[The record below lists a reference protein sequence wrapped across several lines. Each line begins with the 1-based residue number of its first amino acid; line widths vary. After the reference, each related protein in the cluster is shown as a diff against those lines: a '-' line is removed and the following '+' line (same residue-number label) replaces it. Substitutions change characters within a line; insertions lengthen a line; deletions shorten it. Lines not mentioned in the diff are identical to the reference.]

1 MNMRRGATIMQKPVH
16 CFLKIVLLS
25 AAITLYAGS
34 VSSQTLDEVVA
45 LYEKQDYKG
54 ASEKA
59 QASLAKIYE
68 LRSGERLT
76 PSEHDIMKNLESG
89 KRLLEKAYRE
99 RKASGFFIENN
110 EEISTLHLYL
120 ARAYHKQGKFD
131 YALNNYL
138 QALRFR
144 VIKPEK
150 DDVVFYEIA
159 ELYRDWNQLEAYARM
174 LEAAY
179 ELNPS
184 HPDYSLKLGIALS
197 KTNEKKKSIFHL
209 ERYLRAKPDPDD
221 PKLFLLLGN
230 LYEDTGRYLDTVE
243 NYKKY
248 LEKKPDDGYI
258 HFALGFLAY
267 KRTGNFNLAKKSF
280 VESLKFLPEDD
291 ILRRS
296 KISEYMGD
304 IHLKDL
310 EFEKAAEAYKSTAQY
325 QEEILSDI
333 KGKIEEIKKIQE
345 QIKKLKST
353 VPKKGESRMDIYA
366 EQDKKGEIE
375 LKAKQKEYL
384 FTKLNAGK
392 VRWNLA
398 WAHERLGNLDTAIQ
412 YYKQAIDFD
421 YNPNG
426 AREKIQKLQ
435 LKIKRGY

>member
-1 MNMRRGATIMQKPVH
+1 MHHIKTYACALLSLCAIVSFGASPVH
-16 CFLKIVLLS
+16 
-25 AAITLYAGS
+25 
-34 VSSQTLDEVVA
+34 SQTIDEIAA
-45 LYEKQDYKG
+45 LFEKQDYK
-54 ASEKA
+54 AAAEKA
-59 QASLAKIYE
+59 SARVAKIYE
-68 LRSGERLT
+68 LRGGERLT
-76 PSEHDIMKNLESG
+76 VAEYDIMKNLESG

-110 EEISTLHLYL
+110 EELSSLHLYL
-120 ARAYHKQGKFD
+120 ARCYHKQGKFD

-138 QALRFR
+138 QALRYR
-144 VIKPEK
+144 IIKPEK
-150 DDVVFYEIA
+150 DDAVFFEIA
-159 ELYRDWNQLEAYARM
+159 QLYRDWNQPDAYARM

-184 HPDYSLKLGIALS
+184 NPEYSLRLGIALS

-209 ERYLRAKPDPDD
+209 ERYLRSKPAPDD
-221 PKLFLLLGN
+221 PKLFLMLGN

-243 NYKKY
+243 HYKKY

-280 VESLKFLPEDD
+280 VEARKFLPEDD

-310 EFEKAAEAYKSTAQY
+310 EFEKAADAYKTTARY

-333 KGKIEEIKKIQE
+333 RGKIDEIKKIQDE
-345 QIKKLKST
+345 IKKLKTT
-353 VPKKGESRMDIYA
+353 VKGKDESRVAVY
-366 EQDKKGEIE
+366 EKQDKKGELE
-375 LKAKQKEYL
+375 LQNKQREYL

-398 WAHERLGNLDTAIQ
+398 WAHERMGNLDTAIQ

-421 YNPNG
+421 YDPNG
-426 AREKIQKLQ
+426 ARAKIQKLQ